1 MIAVVA
7 LEKLTPTRKKM
18 EKINQNAETKAK
30 RRKSLALWRIEMEHK
45 MRNSAYIYLMFVVA

>member
-7 LEKLTPTRKKM
+7 VEKPTFTRKKM
-18 EKINQNAETKAK
+18 EKINQNSETKAK

-45 MRNSAYIYLMFVVA
+45 IRKSAYIYLMFVVA